1 MSRSHERSRALL
13 ETART
18 LMPGGV
24 NSPVRAFRSVG
35 GIPPFIR
42 TAQGAWLEDEDG
54 HRYVDL
60 VGTWGPAILG
70 HAHPDVVGAVCNAA
84 VHGTSFGAPTAA
96 EVDLA
101 RRVRQFFPSIEMMR
115 MVSSGT
121 EACMAAA
128 RVARGVTGR
137 AGILKFEGCYHGH
150 ADTFLVK
157 AGSGAAE
164 FGHPDSAGVPAD
176 VAKHTFTLS
185 YNDIEGLHALF
196 AARGGE
202 IAGAILEPVVGN
214 MGVVPPERAW
224 LDALVALC
232 KQHDALLIFDE
243 VMTGFRVH
251 RQGAQVLYGIE
262 PDLTCLGK
270 VVGGGLPVGVYGGKS
285 EYMRQVAPLGPIYQ
299 AGTLSG
305 NPLATAAG
313 NTTLRLLWETDAYE
327 RAAAATT
334 QIVEGLRAKV
344 AQAGVSAVVQH
355 VGTMFTL
362 FFTDRPVRS
371 FVDAKACDHERFA
384 RFHRAMLDEGVYLPP
399 SGYEACF
406 VSAVHGEA
414 EVGQIL
420 RAAEVALQASQ
431 AA

>member
-1 MSRSHERSRALL
+1 MNRSHERSKALL

-18 LMPGGV
+18 LLPGGV

-35 GIPPFIR
+35 GVPPFIR
-42 TAQGAWLEDEDG
+42 SAQGAWLEDEDG

-96 EVDLA
+96 EVELA
-101 RRVRQFFPSIEMMR
+101 QRVRQFFPSIEMLR

-137 AGILKFEGCYHGH
+137 DGILKFEGCYHGH

-185 YNDIEGLHALF
+185 YNDINELHALF
-196 AARGGE
+196 EARGHE
-202 IAGAILEPVVGN
+202 IAGVILEPVVGN

-224 LDALVALC
+224 LDALVAVC
-232 KQHDALLIFDE
+232 KQHGSLLIFDE

-251 RQGAQVLYGIE
+251 RQGAQALFGIE

-270 VVGGGLPVGVYGGKS
+270 VVGGGLPVGVYGGKA

-313 NTTLRLLWETDAYE
+313 NTTLKLLWETDAYAQAE
-327 RAAAATT
+327 AATT
-334 QIVEGLRAKV
+334 QIVEGLRAKIAAV
-344 AQAGVSAVVQH
+344 GAKAVVQH

-362 FFTDRPVRS
+362 FFTDRPVRC
-371 FVDAKACDHERFA
+371 FADAKASDHERFA
-384 RFHRAMLDEGVYLPP
+384 RFHAVMLDHGVYLPP

-406 VSAVHGEA
+406 VSAVHREA
-414 EVGQIL
+414 EIAQIL
-420 RAAEVALQASQ
+420 RAAEVALNA
-431 AA
+431 